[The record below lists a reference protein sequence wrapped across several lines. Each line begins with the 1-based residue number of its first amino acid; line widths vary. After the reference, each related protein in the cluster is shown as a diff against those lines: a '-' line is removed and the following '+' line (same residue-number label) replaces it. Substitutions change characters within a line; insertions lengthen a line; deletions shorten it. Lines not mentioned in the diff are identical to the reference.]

1 LLYPNAWAATLPS
14 KYFRAEA
21 TNRTSMSTA
30 PDALATPSI
39 DALVGEMIA
48 TLALAANAYLD
59 PKDGP
64 SDLDAAAIAC
74 DVAGLAFERI
84 APRLRAEERTGLA
97 GLLTQIRLTIVKKR
111 G

>member
-1 LLYPNAWAATLPS
+1 
-14 KYFRAEA
+14 
-21 TNRTSMSTA
+21 MSTA

-48 TLALAANAYLD
+48 TLALAANAYLE

-64 SDLDAAAIAC
+64 SDLDAAALAC
-74 DVAGLAFERI
+74 DIAGAAFERI
-84 APRLRAEERTGLA
+84 APRLRPEERTGLA
-97 GLLTQIRLTIVKKR
+97 GLLTQIRMSIVKKR